1 MRGGQGCSYLSGMW
15 DPWRDPAV
23 VTALIHE
30 SPDIIATLDLAGR
43 VVEANPATIRLSGYS
58 LDELRGLSAA
68 TLFGEEDLARLAG
81 ARARGATEEQIS
93 VTVRYRRKDGHERW
107 LSARTMPLMNEG
119 IPSGVLVFARDVTDE
134 HERTLALRESNERFR
149 SLVSAFDRAF
159 FAVDPDLRVAGF
171 FGRWIR
177 SAGLESRDF
186 IGRTPA
192 ELFPEN
198 GGEPHT
204 SALQR
209 VLVGEDVSYE
219 WTYQLPRGDA
229 RRLRINAS
237 PMRDAQGKV
246 IGIAGVAADITR
258 RVQAEAEAEAMRT
271 RIAASERT
279 EALGKL
285 VSGVAHELNNP
296 LAAVLNFAE
305 ELILTE
311 ADPERRAALEI
322 VRAQALRSRTIVRD
336 LLTFARQ
343 GSHRPRTPTA
353 PGPLIESVARALR
366 PLITPD
372 VAFDLTVVDG
382 DTAVELD
389 RAGFEQVLTNL
400 VTNAAQAAQKGGAV
414 KVEARR
420 TDQWYEIEVRDNG
433 EGIASEVLPRLFEP
447 FFTTKPTGHGVGLGL
462 SVSLGIVEAHGGTL
476 VAGNVPSGEGR
487 GAKFTVRLPISTRPI
502 THSTPARGFPP
513 VSVPLAATKPVLL
526 IIDDEEPIRRAL
538 KRFFTR
544 RGWEVEEASDGVDGL
559 SRLTAPGAA
568 ERYTVVLCDLKMP
581 GLDGPQLYEQV
592 KERTPALIQRFIIST
607 GDVTGDEAAEFLKR
621 VATPVLEKPFE
632 LAAIAALAEQVRAA
646 GR

>member
-1 MRGGQGCSYLSGMW
+1 MW

-23 VTALIHE
+23 VAALIHE
-30 SPDIIATLDLAGR
+30 TPDIIVTLDLAGR
-43 VVEANPATIRLSGYS
+43 VVEANPATLRHSGYT

-68 TLFGEEDLARLAG
+68 TLFGPQDLARLAE
-81 ARARGATEEQIS
+81 ARQKSAGGEQVS
-93 VTVRYRRKDGHERW
+93 VTVRYRRRDGLERW
-107 LSARTMPLMNEG
+107 LSARTMPLTNDG

-134 HERTLALRESNERFR
+134 HERTLALRESDERFR

-159 FAVDPDLRVAGF
+159 FAVDPDLRIAGL

-177 SAGLESRDF
+177 SAGLEPRDF
-186 IGRTPA
+186 LGRTPA
-192 ELFPEN
+192 DLFPEN

-209 VLVGEDVSYE
+209 VLAGEDVSYE
-219 WTYQLPRGDA
+219 WTYVLPNGGGP

-237 PMRDAQGKV
+237 PMRDAQGQV

-258 RVQAEAEAEAMRT
+258 RVQAEAEAGALRA
-271 RIAASERT
+271 RIASSERT

-296 LAAVLNFAE
+296 LAAMLNFAE

-311 ADPERRAALEI
+311 QDAERRAALEVI
-322 VRAQALRSRTIVRD
+322 RAQALRSRTIVRD
-336 LLTFARQ
+336 LLTFARR
-343 GSHRPRTPTA
+343 GGHRPRTPTA

-366 PLITPD
+366 PIITPG
-372 VAFDLTVVDG
+372 VAFDVRVADG
-382 DTAVELD
+382 ETAVVLD
-389 RAGFEQVLTNL
+389 RSGFEQVLTNL
-400 VTNAAQAAQKGGAV
+400 VTNAAQAAQTGGAV
-414 KVEARR
+414 KLEARR
-420 TDQWYEIEVRDNG
+420 TDHWYEIEVRDDG
-433 EGIASEVLPRLFEP
+433 EGIPSEVLPRLFEP

-476 VAGNVPSGEGR
+476 VATNVPSGEGR
-487 GAKFTVRLPISTRPI
+487 GAKFTVRLPISPRPI
-502 THSTPARGFPP
+502 THSTPALGVPAITEP
-513 VSVPLAATKPVLL
+513 VEAEKPVLL

-544 RGWEVEEASDGVDGL
+544 RGWEVEEAADGVDGL
-559 SRLTAPGAA
+559 ARLTASSAA
-568 ERYTVVLCDLKMP
+568 ERYAAVLCDLKMP

-592 KERTPALIQRFIIST
+592 RQRAPALIPRIIIST
-607 GDVTGDEAAEFLKR
+607 GDVTGDAAAEFLKG

-632 LAAIAALAEQVRAA
+632 LAAVAEVVEAVR
-646 GR
+646 RR